1 MAEEVVELC
10 IKNPGKHGDFRMKA
24 QAGTTLAEVQQ
35 LIQRDY
41 DGNPE
46 PKTQTLIYGGK
57 VLKDTGLTLADVL
70 PQPLGSST
78 PHNLHLVV

>member
-10 IKNPGKHGDFRMKA
+10 IKNPGKHGDFRMNA

-46 PKTQTLIYGGK
+46 PKTQTVCSYTFYEVQGVRRAPGRW
-57 VLKDTGLTLADVL
+57 
-70 PQPLGSST
+70 
-78 PHNLHLVV
+78 